1 MTPTTVDEISDAME
15 KVFGRHRAE
24 IKSITGVYKREASTM
39 GNRVEK
45 VQAMIDAFVQ
55 SALMLLLGFAM
66 LRGAAIDG
74 LSLVSQQVVNLWFV
88 RRRGIAAAASL
99 GLAADSFVFPKL
111 IDGLITLT
119 RAGRCRSDPLPGK
132 ALPHLETSA
141 KQLIFLEA
149 NAAIF
154 SKRSLE
160 SLNNQT
166 GFDSAIRRFDPSR
179 PSQKL
184 RFP

>member
-1 MTPTTVDEISDAME
+1 
-15 KVFGRHRAE
+15 
-24 IKSITGVYKREASTM
+24 M
-39 GNRVEK
+39 GNWVEK

-66 LRGAAIDG
+66 LRGAAIGG

-88 RRRGIAAAASL
+88 RRRGIAAAAASL

-111 IDGLITLT
+111 IDSLITPT

-141 KQLIFLEA
+141 KQLILLEA

-166 GFDSAIRRFDPSR
+166 DFDSAIRILIRCP
-179 PSQKL
+179 QKDA
-184 RFP
+184 